1 MKPSM
6 TTEHRP
12 LGRPIGLDALR
23 ASVGAGTA
31 LRWLI
36 GYAIATLSLVAVVL
50 LVLWGLD
57 GFQGFNLDA
66 GTTAAVVVGIAIT
79 SALGVGLMGLV
90 FYSDR
95 INTDEDVYRATA
107 AADGRNTSVVLNR
120 SASKTPPEPSS
131 K

>member
-1 MKPSM
+1 MQRSNPV
-6 TTEHRP
+6 TR
-12 LGRPIGLDALR
+12 
-23 ASVGAGTA
+23 TA

-36 GYAIATLSLVAVVL
+36 GYAITTLSGIALVL
-50 LVLWGLD
+50 LAVWALD
-57 GFQGFNLDA
+57 GFRGFNLDA
-66 GTTAAVVVGIAIT
+66 GATAAVVVGIAVT
-79 SALGVGLMGLV
+79 SALGTGLMGLV